1 LITYSSFIERK
12 GDTMS
17 DQEMMYHPPEQSSHE
32 PPPMPINTDPREQE
46 GAQQSYEDPY
56 AANVGSASY
65 DEGYRGPYA
74 APSST
79 LGEKIQPRR
88 RISLDLWQLILLLVA
103 AFIVGAGLGGSIFNG
118 FFGFLFA
125 IVALVVAFIAIA
137 KIGFDKAVPILPHNF
152 LVNDTPTL
160 IVRNPAGSIHI
171 HRGKVN
177 EVLVQGTKHI
187 TTIFGNNQDL
197 PVEFAQE
204 GNTIRVKADGM
215 GGNPNVSLNNM
226 GHVDLDITVPEFCD
240 LQVDGNAGV
249 IRVTGTNGKANLKTS
264 AGAIHIEQAT
274 MEDAQI
280 TTNAGTLNFEQS
292 LLKGQAN
299 IETNAG
305 TIHFAGVINAGGNYR
320 MHTNA
325 GTIHTSLPG
334 SSSFVLKA
342 HTDLGTVKNEFGNS
356 VVGGEPHATLDLRTN
371 LGTIH
376 VERIS

>member
-1 LITYSSFIERK
+1 
-12 GDTMS
+12 MS
-17 DQEMMYHPPEQSSHE
+17 DQEMMYQPPEQSTQE
-32 PPPMPINTDPREQE
+32 PPPVPINVDPREQP
-46 GAQQSYEDPY
+46 GAQQSSEETYSSNADSTP
-56 AANVGSASY
+56 Y
-65 DEGYRGPYA
+65 DEGYRGSYA
-74 APSST
+74 SSSYT
-79 LGEKIQPRR
+79 QGEKIQPRR
-88 RISLDLWQLILLLVA
+88 KISLDLWQLILLLVA

-118 FFGFLFA
+118 FFGFLFG
-125 IVALVVAFIAIA
+125 IVGLVIAFIVIA

-152 LVNDTPTL
+152 LVNDAPTL
-160 IVRNPAGSIHI
+160 IVRNPAGSIHV

-204 GNTIRVKADGM
+204 GNTIRVTADGM
-215 GGNPNVSLNNM
+215 GGNPNISLNNI
-226 GHVDLDITVPEFCD
+226 GHVDLDITVPEYCD
-240 LQVDGNAGV
+240 VQVDGNAGV
-249 IRVTGTNGKANLKTS
+249 IRVTGTNGKASLKTS

-274 MEDAQI
+274 LEDARI
-280 TTNAGTLNFEQS
+280 STNAGTLHIEQS
-292 LLKGQAN
+292 LLRGQAN

-320 MHTNA
+320 LHTNA
-325 GTIHTSLPG
+325 GTIHASLPG

-356 VVGGEPHATLDLRTN
+356 VVGGEPHATLDLHTN

-376 VERIS
+376 VQRIS

>member
-1 LITYSSFIERK
+1 M
-12 GDTMS
+12 G
-17 DQEMMYHPPEQSSHE
+17 DQEMMYHPQEQSSQE
-32 PPPMPINTDPREQE
+32 PPPVPINADLREQSGE
-46 GAQQSYEDPY
+46 QRSYEEPY
-56 AANVGSASY
+56 MANAGSASY
-65 DEGYRGPYA
+65 DEGYRGSYDSPSYA
-74 APSST
+74 S
-79 LGEKIQPRR
+79 GEKLQPRK

-118 FFGFLFA
+118 FFGFLFGIIA
-125 IVALVVAFIAIA
+125 LIVAFVVIA
-137 KIGFDKAVPILPHNF
+137 KVGFDKAVPLLPHNF
-152 LVNDTPTL
+152 LVSETPTL

-204 GNTIRVKADGM
+204 GNTIRITADGM
-215 GGNPNVSLNNM
+215 GGNPNLSLNNI

-240 LQVDGNAGV
+240 VQVDGNAGV
-249 IRVTGTNGKANLKTS
+249 INVSGVNGKASLKTS
-264 AGAIHIEQAT
+264 AGAIHIEQST
-274 MEDAQI
+274 LEDARI
-280 TTNAGTLNFEQS
+280 STNAGTLDFEQT

-305 TIHFAGVINAGGNYR
+305 TIDFGGVISAGGNYR
-320 MHTNA
+320 LHTNA
-325 GTIHTSLPG
+325 GTIHARLPG

-342 HTDLGTVKNEFGNS
+342 HTDLGTVHNEFGNS
-356 VVGGEPHATLDLRTN
+356 VVGGEPHAVLDLRTN

-376 VERIS
+376 VERIA